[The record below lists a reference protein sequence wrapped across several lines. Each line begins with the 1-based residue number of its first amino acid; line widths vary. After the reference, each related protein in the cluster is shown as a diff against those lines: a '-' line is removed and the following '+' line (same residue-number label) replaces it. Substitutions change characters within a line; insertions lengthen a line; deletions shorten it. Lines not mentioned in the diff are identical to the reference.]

1 MYDLHLH
8 TNNSD
13 GLDSWQ
19 TILQKAE
26 AAKLT
31 LISITDHDNC
41 DAYFQ
46 MEEAGVFDPR
56 HPGLDPGSGFFSGK
70 LLTGIELQAYFKGLS
85 IEILGYGFDIYKMRD
100 SLQGLYLPM
109 DELNRLVLE
118 TTCKKLTS
126 MGITLPADV
135 IENYDSTLHYYSMD
149 YLHAQMRKFPENRIY
164 IPDAESWEKD
174 NIFFRRHISNPN
186 SPFYID
192 ESDVV
197 PPAEKIIGIIRAAGG
212 KAVLPHVYQ
221 YDENSELILHGLLD
235 KLDGIECFYPSF
247 TVAQSDYLLGLCKKH
262 NLLITGGSDYHGE
275 KRPNKMGCF
284 RLP

>member
-13 GLDSWQ
+13 GMDTWQ
-19 TILQKAE
+19 TVLQKAE

-46 MEEAGVFDPR
+46 MEEAGA
-56 HPGLDPGSGFFSGK
+56 HNFFSGK
-70 LLTGIELQAYFKGLS
+70 ILTGIELQGYFKGQS

-109 DELNRLVLE
+109 DELNQLVLE
-118 TTCKKLTS
+118 KTYEKLTS
-126 MGITLPADV
+126 IGITLPANV
-135 IENYDSTLHYYSMD
+135 LENYDSTKHYYSMD
-149 YLHAQMRKFPENRIY
+149 YLHAQMRKFAENRIF
-164 IPDAESWEKD
+164 IPDVESWEKD

-186 SPFYID
+186 SRFYICED
-192 ESDVV
+192 DVV
-197 PPAEKIIGIIRAAGG
+197 PPAEKIIEIIHACGG

-221 YDENSELILHGLLD
+221 YDENSEEILHGLLD
-235 KLDGIECFYPSF
+235 KLDGIECFYPTF
-247 TVAQSDYLLGLCKKH
+247 TTAQSEYLLDLCKK
-262 NLLITGGSDYHGE
+262 NRLLVTGGSDYHGE
-275 KRPNKMGCF
+275 KRPNQIGCF
-284 RLP
+284 RLT